1 VRRAGGKKIAS
12 RGVDMAETNITEK
25 TLELNICEEILA
37 DIRNDY
43 PKAFWYGPSTRS
55 ERKQGYD
62 ASLEGVEGHLLF
74 LQFKRPLKY
83 SARSPKKFPYCFKVE
98 SVQHDT
104 LFSLALRHPESV
116 YYVFPLI
123 GDHRELIDA
132 APALTRETLYVPVE
146 SAGQLENPPAQHDV
160 EAYRDHVI
168 FHSEPVR
175 VQARSKREIAAA
187 ITARTVSYAAFLRL
201 HESLLQAMAS
211 LVGIGPGGE
220 MVMEVQMPRALFVPV
235 DVR

>member
-1 VRRAGGKKIAS
+1 MAS
-12 RGVDMAETNITEK
+12 TNITEK

-37 DIRNDY
+37 DIRQAY

-55 ERKQGYD
+55 ERNLGFD

-83 SARSPKKFPYCFKVE
+83 SASSPKKFPYWFKVE
-98 SVQHDT
+98 SEQHDR
-104 LFSLALRHPESV
+104 LFSLATKHPGCV
-116 YYVFPLI
+116 HYVFPLI
-123 GDHRELIDA
+123 GDHRELVDA
-132 APALTRETLYVPVE
+132 VPALTQETLYVPVE
-146 SAGQLENPPAQHDV
+146 SAGQLENPPEQHDV
-160 EAYRDHVI
+160 EAYRDHAI

-175 VQARSKREIAAA
+175 VQARSIREISAA
-187 ITARTVSYAAFLRL
+187 IRGQTVSYAAFLRL

-211 LVGIGPGGE
+211 LVGIGAGGVR
-220 MVMEVQMPRALFVPV
+220 VMEVQMPRALFVPV